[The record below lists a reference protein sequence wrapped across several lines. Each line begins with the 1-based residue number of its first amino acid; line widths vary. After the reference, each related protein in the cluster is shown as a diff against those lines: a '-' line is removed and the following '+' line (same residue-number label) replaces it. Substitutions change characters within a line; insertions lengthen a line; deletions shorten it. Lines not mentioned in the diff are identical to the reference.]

1 MGVVTD
7 CSEAFCRRG
16 VVEGFNNIAEM
27 TTKGASRSAATAM
40 AIAGRASR
48 ACDVCAS
55 KSARWYCGADRAY
68 LCDKCD
74 TQVHSA
80 NALARR
86 HERHRLTPSGVAMQ
100 PARKPAA
107 DLMKD
112 KTFSQRKHTISKKT
126 HASPVQVLPPRKRSR
141 TSRPHPHRQAQ
152 HITEATPASKLHNA
166 KDVEVEDE
174 FLTVTDAFDT
184 EDFLV
189 DDTQEVPSLIT
200 VAQDSSPSSS
210 ELDLSSDFSPELNS
224 DAQGGSSSPSSDS
237 FVAYFKGKAAQD
249 DCFSDDVMSDQFL
262 VPDAFDD
269 GINICCD
276 MDGNIS
282 LAGDACFIS
291 GDIPGLDG
299 FEDFGS
305 RELSNNTYS
314 FDLALRDSLPGA
326 FEGDGAA
333 TSDARGILLGST
345 RSRPSLIVCYFSPP
359 SAFQFF
365 YVVFRYFNSS
375 QCSNA
380 DELFLF
386 CLSISTGTSLKQ
398 NVVGVENDQFS
409 TGPFA
414 NFFAKNRKSETV
426 HSSPENIKNE
436 AKEILRCCLE
446 GLTEEDMRTVPSLR
460 LNYEDVITAW
470 SDRGEPWV
478 NPENFPSEATVGVA
492 RESSHANL
500 QQVVAVC

>member
-333 TSDARGILLGST
+333 TSDARG
-345 RSRPSLIVCYFSPP
+345 
-359 SAFQFF
+359 
-365 YVVFRYFNSS
+365 
-375 QCSNA
+375 
-380 DELFLF
+380 
-386 CLSISTGTSLKQ
+386 TSLKQ

-478 NPENFPSEATVGVA
+478 NPENFPSEATDVGLVPDMGQGGADDGHGGREA
-492 RESSHANL
+492 RVMRYKAKRRSRLFSKKIRYEVRKLNAEKRPRMKVSFPL
-500 QQVVAVC
+500 VVTAQ